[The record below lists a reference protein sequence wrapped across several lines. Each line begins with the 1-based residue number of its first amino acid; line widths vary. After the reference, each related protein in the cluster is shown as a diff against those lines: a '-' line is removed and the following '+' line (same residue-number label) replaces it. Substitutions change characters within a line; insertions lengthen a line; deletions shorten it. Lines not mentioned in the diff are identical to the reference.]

1 MKIKSLLE
9 LVFGTAIFLI
19 SLVSCIIVSNKVT
32 HFFLP
37 NGASNT
43 INLLLL
49 IIHLI
54 IIVAFV
60 MAIRSLFYKYVKNK
74 DVLNSIFTLTG
85 PIIGISSLYMSD
97 TLHALVKGTATKH

>member
-1 MKIKSLLE
+1 MKINSLLE
-9 LVFGTAIFLI
+9 LIFGTAIFI
-19 SLVSCIIVSNKVT
+19 IILVSCIVVSNKVT

-37 NGASNT
+37 NGASRN

-49 IIHLI
+49 ILHLI

-60 MAIRSLFYKYVKNK
+60 MAIRSIFYKYVKNK

-97 TLHALVKGTATKH
+97 TLHAVVRGV